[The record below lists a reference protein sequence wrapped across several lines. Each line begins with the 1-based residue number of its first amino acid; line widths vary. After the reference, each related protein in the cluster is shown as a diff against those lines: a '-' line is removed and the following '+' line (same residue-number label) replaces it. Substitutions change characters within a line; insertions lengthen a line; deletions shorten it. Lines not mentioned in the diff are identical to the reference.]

1 MQKMRKDN
9 QDNSK
14 KRTYRLIPI
23 KNIMETKELEARIRQ
38 LEAKLEEVTNDK
50 EFWYKKY
57 RETQSK
63 YNSLKSA
70 LQSVLNL
77 TNG

>member
-1 MQKMRKDN
+1 
-9 QDNSK
+9 
-14 KRTYRLIPI
+14 
-23 KNIMETKELEARIRQ
+23 METKEMEARIQQ
-38 LEAKLEEVTNDK
+38 LESKLEEVTNDK

-57 RETQSK
+57 METHSK

-77 TNG
+77 TNE